1 MRLLGRK
8 LPLRC
13 TAVQLPW
20 LYTRPHRDDGE
31 KSKLVGGVGVR
42 TRKVPTQVGRRSSA
56 ATALCPRSA
65 CDSQEPAHRDDA
77 TGGFA
82 SHKRAARVMTETALP
97 HGWKPDPDGTGI
109 VRIPEGECPPVP
121 RPGSESLVESERE
134 DLPRSPHTA
143 PFSSTPPLTDCSRT
157 VWAKID
163 GLEQDT
169 TKNGWFVEVLSE
181 EPEDGV
187 IKIKSE
193 EEMFMIKPNNLVEL
207 PGSEKTPRCV
217 RALLTLTPNQE
228 CTLLVARVLCFDI
241 ILGSPRPCRCPPPLT
256 HCPHSPPPAADECCR
271 FLIKEDAK

>member
-1 MRLLGRK
+1 LRLLGRK

-121 RPGSESLVESERE
+121 RPGM
-134 DLPRSPHTA
+134 
-143 PFSSTPPLTDCSRT
+143 
-157 VWAKID
+157 WAKID

-207 PGSEKTPRCV
+207 PGSEKTPR
-217 RALLTLTPNQE
+217 
-228 CTLLVARVLCFDI
+228 
-241 ILGSPRPCRCPPPLT
+241 
-256 HCPHSPPPAADECCR
+256 